1 MIGQNLKCLEDRNAI
16 KSCRCK
22 EEASIRIKM
31 ERRDNFQGHAS
42 FFHSADRDSHIR
54 PTDLDTAHPSGH
66 YSCRTQYLCVSQ
78 ALQKKATATVSWH
91 CHSCIPD
98 LILSQLA
105 GREEEQ
111 EEEEEER
118 AHSHSLVCLDQYDP
132 PTPTPVFAL
141 PMPSFLSLAHCVH
154 YIVSRVV
161 SQV

>member
-22 EEASIRIKM
+22 EEASMRIKM

-42 FFHSADRDSHIR
+42 FLHSADRDSHIR
-54 PTDLDTAHPSGH
+54 PTDLDTAHPSGY
-66 YSCRTQYLCVSQ
+66 YSCRTQDLCVSQ
-78 ALQKKATATVSWH
+78 ALQKKVTATVSWH

-105 GREEEQ
+105 CREK
-111 EEEEEER
+111 EEEEEDSTT
-118 AHSHSLVCLDQYDP
+118 SHSLVCLHDP
-132 PTPTPVFAL
+132 PPSAL
-141 PMPSFLSLAHCVH
+141 PMPIFLSLAQRVH
-154 YIVSRVV
+154 YIVSHVV